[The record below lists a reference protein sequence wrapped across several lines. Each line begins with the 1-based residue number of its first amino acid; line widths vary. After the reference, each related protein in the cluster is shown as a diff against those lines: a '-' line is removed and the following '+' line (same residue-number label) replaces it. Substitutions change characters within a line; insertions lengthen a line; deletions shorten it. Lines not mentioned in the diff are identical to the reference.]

1 MFFVQLKMKRGFGLN
16 HSSLP
21 VTLKETAFQFIKNNI
36 VNGTWGGGTFLSE
49 NLLCK
54 QLNMSKTPIRS
65 ALDRLE
71 MNGLVKLFPKQGAVV
86 SEVSLQKILQ
96 IYELRIA
103 LESYAVKRLT
113 GKLETA
119 FFEQM
124 DENIRI
130 QAILIEKDEIAE
142 YVEMDRQFHMMIIVG
157 MENEEY
163 TAAMT
168 RIQDQFLLAVRTT
181 FVKNRERLW
190 GSIKEHRLIR
200 DALAGADS
208 ELTERLMIEH
218 IEYVKHIML

>member
-1 MFFVQLKMKRGFGLN
+1 MKRGFGLN

-21 VTLKETAFQFIKNNI
+21 VTLKETAFQFIKSNI

-113 GKLETA
+113 GK
-119 FFEQM
+119 
-124 DENIRI
+124 
-130 QAILIEKDEIAE
+130 
-142 YVEMDRQFHMMIIVG
+142 
-157 MENEEY
+157 
-163 TAAMT
+163 
-168 RIQDQFLLAVRTT
+168 
-181 FVKNRERLW
+181 
-190 GSIKEHRLIR
+190 
-200 DALAGADS
+200 
-208 ELTERLMIEH
+208 
-218 IEYVKHIML
+218 